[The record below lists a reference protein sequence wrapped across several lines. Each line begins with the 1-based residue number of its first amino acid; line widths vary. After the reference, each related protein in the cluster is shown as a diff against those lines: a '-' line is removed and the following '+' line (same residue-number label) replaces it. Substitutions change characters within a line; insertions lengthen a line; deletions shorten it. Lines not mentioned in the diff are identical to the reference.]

1 MKDHVAAFRQADGLA
16 REVLDLAR
24 STLLVHLRF
33 LELALSRFTPA
44 SYPGTLATDGQ
55 RLYYDVYYLLSA
67 YRQEQNRPVRDYL
80 HMVLHCVFHHL
91 FTGPGLDRRCWDLA
105 CDIAVEAAI
114 RDLGLPCTACRR
126 ERAQEE
132 TLAALE
138 EQVRPLT
145 AEKLYRHFLDQH
157 LREDQIAQLRQ
168 PFLADDHRPGICR

>member
-1 MKDHVAAFRQADGLA
+1 MEDHVAAFRRADGLA

-33 LELALSRFTPA
+33 LDLALSRFTPV

-55 RLYYDVYYLLSA
+55 KLFYDVYYLLNA

-91 FTGPGLDRRCWDLA
+91 FTGPGIDRRCWDLA

-114 RDLGLPCTACRR
+114 RDLDLPCAACRR
-126 ERAQEE
+126 DRTQEE
-132 TLAALE
+132 TLAALA
-138 EQVRPLT
+138 EQVHPLT
-145 AEKLYRHFLDQH
+145 AEKLYRHLLDQN
-157 LREDQIAQLRQ
+157 LRPDQIAELRQ
-168 PFLADDHRPGICR
+168 PFLADDHRAW